1 MQETKKGGPY
11 NKTDQDS
18 RRNEVGRLYFEYGY
32 SARKIAEMMKVNRN
46 TINADIKYLYS
57 NIKEEIKENS
67 EDFVLRQI
75 GRLEAQ
81 RNRITECIR
90 ENNIDDKIKYEKL
103 LLEIDYK
110 INSVLSKINLESKE
124 NEQSLIGLENDKVQE
139 EKIRDFILFLL
150 IKHCED
156 HCLKEEIIISEIV
169 NLQQCTMRQAKIIF
183 SQIQELGLECSKKFK
198 SSEVVYDL
206 LEFSYLRRY
215 LSPGDEFVVKIGA
228 LHILDMEQRAEKITL
243 DKRYSEKYG
252 SKERWTDE
260 IFAKHDEDENKQIKK
275 YAETTG
281 KIITEALES
290 LSDQKHVNEYI
301 KYINVFF
308 GKEKKESFEEI
319 FG

>member
-18 RRNEVGRLYFEYGY
+18 RKNEVSRLYFEYGY

-67 EDFVLRQI
+67 GDFVIRQI

-81 RNRITECIR
+81 RSRITESIR
-90 ENNIDDKIKYEKL
+90 ENKIDDKIKYEKL
-103 LLEIDYK
+103 LLEMDYR
-110 INSVLSKINLESKE
+110 INNLLSKLNPESKE
-124 NEQSLIGLENDKVQE
+124 NEQSIIGLENDKDQE
-139 EKIRDFILFLL
+139 EKIRDLILFLL
-150 IKHCED
+150 IKHCEN

-183 SQIQELGLECSKKFK
+183 SQIQELGLECSKKFE
-198 SSEVVYDL
+198 SSQFVYDL

-215 LSPGDEFVVKIGA
+215 LSPKDEFVVKIGA
-228 LHILDMEQRAEKITL
+228 LHILDIQQKAEKIML

-252 SKERWTDE
+252 NKEKWTDE
-260 IFAKHDEDENKQIKK
+260 VFEKNEEDENKQREKC
-275 YAETTG
+275 AETSS
-281 KIITEALES
+281 KIITEAMES
-290 LSDQKHVNEYI
+290 LSDQEHINEYI
-301 KYINVFF
+301 KYIMVFF
-308 GKEKKESFEEI
+308 GKEEKDR
-319 FG
+319 FGEVFG